1 MISRNVQTF
10 EKDAKVVGKI
20 IYVKDADDLS
30 SSSFWPSSFI
40 LAKTFVKWVF
50 PPSAATNKIT
60 LKFHIM
66 ELQEVEKEKGF
77 LYFLE

>member
-1 MISRNVQTF
+1 MQTF